1 MFRILLLLIATVGTA
16 QAQAL
21 SPLRIHQ
28 VIEGDPQV
36 QIVLETV
43 DTEGRPVANLTSED
57 IAIDVDGFRS
67 RIESVKGF
75 VDSGVGFGTVIL
87 IDTSNSMKRSMD
99 EVQQAARDYV
109 DGMRGSD
116 VAIIAQFKETIE
128 GYNRDWN
135 KDKATLRDQIDRLKA
150 DGNETHLNEALNRVV
165 DEISSRQ
172 TGPDLI
178 SILVLTDGLDYG
190 SPDHLD
196 LERATRLAK
205 ESGIPISTVHYIPK
219 ASMSDAQ
226 RQEGREVLENL
237 AKDTQGI
244 FAHAETASA
253 ITGRFQAIQSQIHSL
268 WVAQVAI
275 ESMPAG
281 ANPQLKL
288 SWNGLARTTTLAVDA
303 AWVGAEFEPEPVEEE
318 PSEPPLALIM
328 GGIAALLVIGGFVLM
343 NKKNQA
349 ARDTD
354 RAAAERVAQQAQ
366 DAANQ
371 AMDEAKK
378 AQAQLVEAQAAAEA
392 EKEAATAQ
400 AQAQEDVKDQEAA
413 QQAPEQAAAP
423 AAPRRTMFRS
433 PGGAGN
439 AELLLENGTTVSV
452 MSGLGAVTVRIGGD
466 PDRVDVVL
474 DHQTVSGHH
483 ANFTRTD
490 AGAIFLEDVGSSN
503 GTYVNNQDIRDQG
516 PVAIQ
521 SGQALQ
527 FGLLKTSFSA

>member
-1 MFRILLLLIATVGTA
+1 MFRILLLLMGTVGAA
-16 QAQAL
+16 QAQPL

-28 VIEGDPQV
+28 ALQGDPQV
-36 QIVLETV
+36 QIVLETL
-43 DTEGRPVANLTSED
+43 DTEGHPITGLTSED
-57 IAIDVDGFRS
+57 IEIEVDGFRS
-67 RIESVKGF
+67 RIESLKRF

-87 IDTSNSMKRSMD
+87 IDTSNSMDRAIN

-135 KDKATLRDQIDRLKA
+135 KDKSTLRDQIDRLKA
-150 DGNETHLNEALNRVV
+150 DGRETHLNEALNRVV
-165 DEISSRQ
+165 DEINSRQ

-190 SPDHLD
+190 SPAHLD

-237 AKDTQGI
+237 AKDTRGI

-268 WVAQVAI
+268 WVADVAI

-281 ANPQLKL
+281 ANPQLKV
-288 SWNGLARTTTLAVDA
+288 SWNGLARTTTLGVEA
-303 AWVGAEFEPEPVEEE
+303 AWAGAEFEPEPVEEE
-318 PSEPPLALIM
+318 PSEPPMALIL

-349 ARDTD
+349 ARDAD

-366 DAANQ
+366 DSANE

-378 AQAQLVEAQAAAEA
+378 AQAQLVDAQTAAEA
-392 EKEAATAQ
+392 EKEAIAQ
-400 AQAQEDVKDQEAA
+400 AQSEQNAKEQEVA
-413 QQAPEQAAAP
+413 QQAAAQAAAP
-423 AAPRRTMFRS
+423 AAPRRTMFRTA
-433 PGGAGN
+433 GGAGN

-452 MSGLGAVTVRIGGD
+452 MSGLGAATVRIGGD

-474 DHQTVSGHH
+474 NHETVSGHH

-503 GTYVNNQDIRDQG
+503 GTYVNNQDIRGQG
-516 PVAIQ
+516 PVALQ
-521 SGQALQ
+521 PGQAIQ